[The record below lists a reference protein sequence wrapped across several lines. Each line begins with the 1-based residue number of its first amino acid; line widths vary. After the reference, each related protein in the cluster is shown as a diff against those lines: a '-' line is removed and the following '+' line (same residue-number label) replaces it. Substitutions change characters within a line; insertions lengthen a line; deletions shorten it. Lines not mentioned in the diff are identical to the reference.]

1 MGLDQ
6 TMIVAGIGCRRG
18 ASAPDIEAAVRA
30 ALGDANVSA
39 DALEAIATIAAKAG
53 EPGIQA
59 AAQNLGVRL
68 VIVPEQ
74 DLEAANA
81 RTATRSERVVAL
93 TGLHSVAEAAA
104 LAAAGPLA
112 RLLGPRL
119 AIGPT
124 TCALAASGTTP

>member
-1 MGLDQ
+1 
-6 TMIVAGIGCRRG
+6 MIVAGIGCRRG
-18 ASAPDIEAAVRA
+18 ASAPDVEAAVRA
-30 ALGDANVSA
+30 ALSDANVSA

-59 AAQNLGVRL
+59 AAQNLGVPL

-119 AIGPT
+119 AIGPA
-124 TCALAASGTTP
+124 TCALAASGTAP